1 MSLALASSTQATYS
15 SGVKRFLNFCMEHGV
30 PPFPA
35 DKRTL
40 VYFAAALSRSLS
52 TPTIKV
58 YLSAVVGSFHC
69 LQGFKDPT
77 HHNPQLRMVL
87 RGTQQANFDRT
98 SHPRQPITRA
108 VLHRILYQ
116 VRYSCKLHK
125 HDKRMLT
132 AAFSLAFFGFLR
144 VSEFIIPSRSRSNP
158 RTHPTKAGISC
169 KWKYAFTI

>member
-1 MSLALASSTQATYS
+1 MTANTNPWDSNRALNAQLQDLMSRALVSSTQATYS
-15 SGVKRFLNFCMEHGV
+15 SGVNRFLNFCMEHGV
-30 PPFPA
+30 QPLPA
-35 DKRTL
+35 DKCTL

-58 YLSAVVGSFHC
+58 YLSAVGSFHRR
-69 LQGFKDPT
+69 QGFEDLT

-87 RGTQQANFDRT
+87 RGTQQANLDRA

-108 VLHRILYQ
+108 VLHRLLYQ

-132 AAFSLAFFGFLR
+132 AAFSLAFFGFL
-144 VSEFIIPSRSRSNP
+144 FIPNY
-158 RTHPTKAGISC
+158 KIS
-169 KWKYAFTI
+169 AR